1 MRLLTIFIFVFLS
14 ITAHAQQLTIAGTVQ
29 DTTPSSGLKNAV
41 ILAVRL
47 KDSTL
52 VNYTRSNAQGLY
64 KMTLPLDTYQIV
76 VTHTNFGDQE
86 YYVFG
91 STENYEFDFG
101 KVQLPNKSVA
111 LKEVKIYAF
120 KDPVYYNGDTL
131 VYIADSFKVKPNAV
145 IEDLLKK
152 LPGIQVDKDGKIKA
166 QGKAIDKVL
175 IDGDEFFGTDPT
187 IATKNL
193 NANTLETVQVYEKKN
208 EDASA
213 DVGKE
218 TIKVMDLKLKD
229 SAKKGYFGKV
239 SAASDVQKFY
249 EGSVLLNKFKNKQK
263 ISLMGISTN
272 TPKGEFGYSDM
283 SKFGLNTNMFEGNDG
298 NEYNMYGGNVGINN
312 GIPRTLKTGLF
323 YNEKY
328 STKSALTANYSYNE
342 SLLKTGEEVNT
353 QYFLTDTNYVSKIT
367 SVNTQLSKQHV
378 VNMKYTQKLDSLT
391 ELEIKPSVSYNL
403 NQGYGD
409 NNTAFLTTTNKLNRN
424 TLVNNTSNS
433 SGYNV
438 GTSVRIKHNFMKAN
452 REFRAKYT
460 IGIANNEGK
469 SILQSSNN
477 NFNNT
482 TVTVSNIINQQKNNT
497 SASTSHSG
505 MLWYVEPLNKKNK
518 LEFKLEDTYTLSTQD
533 RTTLNSINGEYTEL
547 NALLTNNFETKR
559 VVSKASVLYKFDT
572 KKQHF
577 HFGSAVRNVMVNST
591 NLVNNT
597 NIIQN
602 INNVLP
608 VAEYRYNISDNAE
621 LWSGYSTSSSQPSVT
636 QLQPVFDNSN
646 PNYITVGNPS
656 LKPNYEHNFN
666 LGANKYSVLS
676 GNYLGFESNYSI
688 VNNDFTSAIV
698 YDSVGRATSQTVN
711 INGNNT
717 ASINSWSQ
725 FSLYKKVWYIAP
737 SLNGNYYKNNNFINA
752 NKNTTAQI
760 TITPDVR
767 LQYELE
773 DKITASTSASFT
785 YNLPISSIS
794 RTNTAPYYT
803 QNYSASLQL
812 TLPKKFIIESDIN
825 YTINSK
831 RTNGYN
837 INYIIWNASIKKRFL
852 KNENLILSFNAND
865 ILNQNVNVARTV
877 TNNTITDT
885 KTNIIARY
893 FLLGITWKFNSQK
906 IKDDDNGH
914 GM

>member
-1 MRLLTIFIFVFLS
+1 MRLFYIFILLLVS

-76 VTHTNFGDQE
+76 VTHSNFGDQE

-91 STENYEFDFG
+91 STQNHEFDFG
-101 KVQLPNKSVA
+101 KVKLPNKSVA
-111 LKEVKIYAF
+111 LKEVKIYAY

-152 LPGIQVDKDGKIKA
+152 LPGIQVAKDGSIKA

-175 IDGDEFFGTDPT
+175 IDGDEFFGADPT

-193 NANTLETVQVYEKKN
+193 NANTLETVQVYDKKN
-208 EDASA
+208 EDANA
-213 DVGKE
+213 DAGKE

-239 SAASDVQKFY
+239 SAASDAQKFY

-263 ISLMGISTN
+263 ISLMGLGTN
-272 TPKGEFGYSDM
+272 TPKGGFGWGDM
-283 SKFGLNTNMFEGNDG
+283 NKFGINTNTFEANDG
-298 NEYNMYGGNVGINN
+298 NEYNMYGGNGVTNN

-328 STKSALTANYSYNE
+328 SPKSALIANYSYNE
-342 SLLKTGEEVNT
+342 ALLKTGEEVNT

-391 ELEIKPSVSYNL
+391 ELEIKPNVSYNL
-403 NQGYGD
+403 SQGNGD
-409 NNTAFLTTTNKLNRN
+409 NNTEFLTTTNKLNRN

-460 IGIANNEGK
+460 IGIAENEGK
-469 SILQSSNN
+469 SILQSSNTN
-477 NFNNT
+477 YKDTTT
-482 TVTVSNIINQQKNNT
+482 TVSDVINQQKSNN

-518 LEFKLEDTYTLSTQD
+518 LEFKLEDTYTLSTQN
-533 RTTLNSINGEYTEL
+533 RTTLNSVNGEYTQL

-559 VVSKASVLYKFDT
+559 LVNKASVLYKFDT
-572 KKQHF
+572 KKHRI
-577 HFGSAVRNVMVNST
+577 HVGSAVRNVTVNST
-591 NLVNNT
+591 NLISNATIN
-597 NIIQN
+597 QS

-608 VAEYRYNISDNAE
+608 VAEYSYVISDNAE
-621 LWSGYSTSSSQPSVT
+621 LWSGYSTSSDQPNVT

-646 PNYITVGNPS
+646 PNSVTIGNPN
-656 LKPNYEHNFN
+656 LKPNYAHNFN
-666 LGANKYSVLS
+666 LGMSKYSVLS
-676 GNYLGFESNYSI
+676 GNAFGFESNYSI
-688 VNNDFTSAIV
+688 VNNDFTSYIM
-698 YDSVGRATSQTVN
+698 YDSTGRATTQTVN
-711 INGNNT
+711 VNGNNT
-717 ASINSWSQ
+717 ANLSTWSE
-725 FSLYKKVWYIAP
+725 FALYKKIWKISP
-737 SLNGNYYKNNNFINA
+737 NLNCNYYKNNNFINT
-752 NKNTTAQI
+752 NKNTTAQL
-760 TITPDVR
+760 TINPDVK

-773 DKITASTSASFT
+773 DKITAWIFANYT
-785 YNLPISSIS
+785 YNMPIASITT
-794 RTNTAPYYT
+794 TNNTPYYT
-803 QNYSASLQL
+803 QNYGGGMQL
-812 TLPKKFIIESDIN
+812 TLPKKFRIDSDVD
-825 YTINSK
+825 YYINSK

-837 INYIIWNASIKKRFL
+837 ISYVIWNASINKRFL

-865 ILNQNVNVARTV
+865 ILNQNVSVKRTV
-877 TNNTITDT
+877 TNNNITDT

-893 FLLGITWKFNSQK
+893 FLLGVTWKFNSQK
-906 IKDDDNGH
+906 TKDDDNGH